1 MRIDDIAGQ
10 FGIAFGLPFSRVP
23 FHPEVLALDVA
34 KATWLLEKSA
44 VTRWTAHAYFADFG
58 RRENDSDPLH
68 LRRLLR
74 SGREWPR
81 SRSTKCRD
89 EIAPSHLTRPRWCP
103 AHCPNLQQ
111 PRTCGEGQ
119 MASAQFKTLAR
130 SMLEMG
136 HSRRRRPSAGSAM
149 SAMHQSE
156 FGCALMS
163 PRPSR
168 ALRPPAPALR
178 VRSARPNV
186 RHPEQS

>member
-89 EIAPSHLTRPRWCP
+89 EIAPSHVPPGTIRLQQKPSTLGTRPFSDKWP
-103 AHCPNLQQ
+103 Q
-111 PRTCGEGQ
+111 PIKLDVSVG
-119 MASAQFKTLAR
+119 SKTELSGLAR
-130 SMLEMG
+130 HVRFTLR
-136 HSRRRRPSAGSAM
+136 SRQR
-149 SAMHQSE
+149 Q
-156 FGCALMS
+156 L
-163 PRPSR
+163 PRH
-168 ALRPPAPALR
+168 
-178 VRSARPNV
+178 VRLVP
-186 RHPEQS
+186 